1 MTPSL
6 TSALANKSKQ
16 KLIPA
21 KVIDVLNNKCS
32 VRLSG
37 DGTKLTNLSYFGVIP
52 IVGASVVVDY
62 RNSNTPIVMT
72 SELSNPPTADP
83 TKNLGCTLPDGIQT
97 DNVPP
102 DWTIPPWPDIN
113 PWPVP
118 PPSPIDNTICLDDSP
133 VTGPFDLV
141 WDNSTLFGAT
151 GVSEAYAWYN
161 CILRSKN
168 ATNVSCFR
176 FSTNYMG
183 DKLPNLKIEAI
194 DTTRKVVA
202 TGVISIESEG
212 TVVIIPIVADN
223 TTVTMTTDT
232 IVKVEFAPDIAIRIA
247 GFKISFVAGYI
258 FDVSASSQAI
268 KINNYGMWFLSD
280 TGGIREFSSADGTTS
295 IAQTTGENDLA
306 KGHVGFKIT
315 FDYYT
320 HAGIGINA
328 MRFSYLCDLVPDT
341 SDNVNAFYGVYKWIV
356 SSEIDH
362 GGRWDN
368 SVWNEHETLL
378 DADTR
383 STPYPL
389 GVIADFISSPTGLV
403 LHKFRD
409 VGSSAFCAREMQF
422 AMPFGHEL
430 HYTMYI
436 DFYLTPTEPVLS
448 TTAPQVSIPQSALF
462 NVCPATTV

>member
-1 MTPSL
+1 MASNL
-6 TSALANKSKQ
+6 TSALSNRFKQ
-16 KLIPA
+16 KVIPA
-21 KVIDVLNNKCS
+21 KVLDVLGRRIT

-37 DGTKLTNLSYFGVIP
+37 DGSKLTGITYTGPVP
-52 IVGASVVVDY
+52 VVGQTVSVDY
-62 RNSNTPIVMT
+62 RNANNPTAIAT
-72 SELSNPPTADP
+72 SDNPPAAITLKTLDCSLPEMPPPLIAPYPDP
-83 TKNLGCTLPDGIQT
+83 A
-97 DNVPP
+97 
-102 DWTIPPWPDIN
+102 PWPDIN

-118 PPSPIDNTICLDDSP
+118 PPTPVLNTICLDDSP

-161 CILRSKN
+161 CILRSKD
-168 ATNVSCFR
+168 ATNKSCFR

-212 TVVIIPIVADN
+212 TVVIIHIVADN

-268 KINNYGMWFLSD
+268 KIKNYGMWYLSD
-280 TGGIREFSSADGTTS
+280 LGGIREFSSADGTTS

-328 MRFSYLCDLVPDT
+328 MRFSYLCDLAPDT

-362 GGRWDN
+362 GGRWD
-368 SVWNEHETLL
+368 STVWNEHETLL
-378 DADTR
+378 DADTV

-409 VGSSAFCAREMQF
+409 VGSPASCAREMQF